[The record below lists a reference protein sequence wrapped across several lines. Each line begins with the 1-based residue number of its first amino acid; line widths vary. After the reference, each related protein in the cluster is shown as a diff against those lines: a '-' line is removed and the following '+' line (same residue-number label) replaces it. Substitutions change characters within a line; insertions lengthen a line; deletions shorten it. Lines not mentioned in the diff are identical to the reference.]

1 MCLNEAKGAIMISRP
16 LSLVVA
22 AVVPGGCLL
31 AQAGNSMGD
40 AGKTPV
46 SSPPQTA
53 APDKPVITPELRGDI
68 FMAKKQY
75 REAIE
80 AIHQGSPNDPVLCN
94 KSGIAYHQLTQLDNA
109 LKSYQQA
116 VRLKKDYVEAINN
129 IGTVYYARKSFRR
142 SISYYK
148 RAIQIAPSQPKSASI
163 YSNLGTAY
171 FARKQYKDATDAFQ
185 TALSLDPDVF
195 EHHSSFGVLL
205 EERNVEERAKYHYYV
220 AKMYA
225 KNGRTELAL
234 QYLRKAL
241 EEGFKEKKQIE
252 KDPEFAS
259 MRDLKEFKD
268 LMALEPRVL

>member
-1 MCLNEAKGAIMISRP
+1 MISRP
-16 LSLVVA
+16 LAVVVA
-22 AVVPGGCLL
+22 AVLSGGCLF
-31 AQAGNSMGD
+31 AQAGNAIPG
-40 AGKTPV
+40 AGKTPG
-46 SSPPQTA
+46 SSPPQIA
-53 APDKPVITPELRGDI
+53 APDKPVVTPELRGDI

-80 AIHQGSPNDPVLCN
+80 AFHQGSPNDPVLCN
-94 KSGIAYHQLTQLDNA
+94 KSGIAYHQLLQLDNA
-109 LKSYQQA
+109 LKSYRQA
-116 VRLKKDYVEAINN
+116 VRLRKDYVEAINN

-195 EHHSSFGVLL
+195 EHRSSFGVLL

-241 EEGFKEKKQIE
+241 EEGFKDKKQIE

-259 MRDLKEFKD
+259 MRDLREFKD

>member
-1 MCLNEAKGAIMISRP
+1 MMVRP
-16 LSLVVA
+16 LSVVVA
-22 AVVPGGCLL
+22 AVVTAGWLF
-31 AQAGNSMGD
+31 AQAGNSMVD
-40 AGKTPV
+40 AGKTPA
-46 SSPPQTA
+46 SSLPQTT
-53 APDKPVITPELRGDI
+53 APDKPVISPELRGDI

-80 AIHQGSPNDPVLCN
+80 AFHEGSPKDPVMYN
-94 KSGIAYHQLTQLDNA
+94 KAGIAYHQLTQLDKA

-148 RAIQIAPSQPKSASI
+148 RAIQIAPQATKSASI

-185 TALSLDPDVF
+185 TAMTLDPDVF
-195 EHHSSFGVLL
+195 EHRSNYGILL

>member
-16 LSLVVA
+16 LSVVVA
-22 AVVPGGCLL
+22 AVVSGGCVF
-31 AQAGNSMGD
+31 AQAGDAILD
-40 AGKTPV
+40 AGKMPA
-46 SSPPQTA
+46 SSLPQTA
-53 APDKPVITPELRGDI
+53 VPDKSAITPELRGDI

-80 AIHQGSPNDPVLCN
+80 AFRQGSPNDPVLCN
-94 KSGIAYHQLTQLDNA
+94 KAGIAYHQLLQLDSA

-116 VRLKKDYVEAINN
+116 VRLKKDYMEAINN

-142 SISYYK
+142 SILYYK
-148 RAIQIAPSQPKSASI
+148 RAIKIAPSEPRSAAI
-163 YSNLGTAY
+163 YSNLGTAF

-195 EHHSSFGVLL
+195 EHRSNFGVLL

-220 AKMYA
+220 AKIYA

-241 EEGFKEKKQIE
+241 EEGYKDRKQIE

-259 MRDLKEFKD
+259 LRDLKEFKD